1 MEVLGSGLPVFVW
14 VLGFA
19 FVSAGD
25 LHFLAGEEII
35 FTVAAALP
43 RELFYLESLRIEPFI
58 LANFTG
64 LLDPFAVELVEGYGL
79 EHARKLAFTKATL
92 REVPVVPVELV
103 VRALVLIYA
112 FLTEGVVPVVQLG
125 PATDRRL
132 VFKIEPNL

>member
-1 MEVLGSGLPVFVW
+1 MGSRLPVFVK
-14 VLGFA
+14 VLCFA
-19 FVSAGD
+19 SVSACD

-35 FTVAAALP
+35 FTVAAPLP

-79 EHARKLAFTKATL
+79 EHTRKLAFAKTAQ
-92 REVPVVPVELV
+92 REVPVVPVKLV

-112 FLTEGVVPVVQLG
+112 FLTEGVVSVV
-125 PATDRRL
+125 
-132 VFKIEPNL
+132 